1 MVAHRGSGAR
11 ATSRR
16 SGRRLTE
23 GDVVDI
29 YCKRCGEPWDMDEI
43 HEEISARLRA
53 GALDADA
60 PYEAHYSTVKR
71 EFFRLGCGAFTDVV
85 GEGYVCADTGSAR
98 AHVAAVL
105 YDAFGHDLDG
115 VASDLADAEYL
126 GVFR

>member
-1 MVAHRGSGAR
+1 M
-11 ATSRR
+11 
-16 SGRRLTE
+16 TE

-43 HEEISARLRA
+43 HDEIDYRCDGRTPDGDAYQELYRSVRDDFYAR
-53 GALDADA
+53 
-60 PYEAHYSTVKR
+60 
-71 EFFRLGCGAFTDVV
+71 GCEAFTYAGVK
-85 GEGYVCADTGSAR
+85 CSGSNSTR

-126 GVFR
+126 GIFR